1 MIQVF
6 FQTYYQKVAKKVTKT
21 CTKDLHM
28 SKKNSNFARKT
39 RALAFDTQGFN
50 KIINDKG
57 MKKHFV
63 FLCILSALLL
73 TGCQKTTD
81 PQEAQMNAFVDRLM
95 AQMTLEEKLGQLNL
109 PVTGD
114 IVTGQARESNVAED
128 IRNGR
133 VGGLFNL
140 KGAKAIRE
148 VQRIAVE
155 ESRLGIP
162 ILFGMD
168 VIHGYET
175 VFPIPL
181 GLSCSWD
188 MAAIERSAQIAACEA
203 TADGICWTF
212 SPMVDICHD
221 GRWGRISEGSGEDP
235 YLGSRIAEAM
245 VRGYQGASL
254 ADPTTMMACVK
265 HFALYGA
272 VEAGRE
278 YNNVYPDD
286 FHMFNEYLQPY
297 KAAIDAGAGSVM
309 AAFNTVHGIPS
320 TGNKWL
326 LNDLLREQWGFKGF
340 VVSDYCGLEQ
350 LQDHGVCTTLEEA
363 SIQCLEAGLDMDMVS
378 AGLVNL
384 ADAVRAGRCSIKY
397 VDQAC
402 RRMLVA
408 KYQLGLFDD
417 PYRYCDTTR
426 REQVILCPEHRAEAR
441 AIAAESMVLLK
452 NDKNLLPLPKKGTIA
467 LIGPLAN
474 TRPNMSGTWAVAAVP
489 WRYKTVKEGLEDALR
504 GTGARL
510 LYAKGANVCYD
521 PELEARV
528 TMFGREMRD
537 PRSAAAMRAEALQI
551 ARQAD
556 VIVAAMGEP
565 SEMSGECSSMVHI
578 EMPDAQHD
586 LLVELAKL
594 GKPIVLVHFAGRPTV
609 LNWESE
615 HLPAILESWFGG
627 SETADAVADIL
638 FGDVN
643 PSGKLTVQLPRHVG
657 QYPFSYRQMRTSRL
671 NPGGEFN
678 KFTTCYADVS
688 NTPLYPFGY
697 GLSYTTFD
705 YSPLTLSDSEMAMD
719 GQVTARVTVTN
730 TGTRP
735 GSEVVQWYIGDRVAK
750 GVRPYKELR
759 GFERITLEPGES
771 KEIVWTID
779 ADQLGYFEPYTLQ
792 WTLEPGEVEIM
803 VGRNAADVQK
813 TLLTIR

>member
-1 MIQVF
+1 
-6 FQTYYQKVAKKVTKT
+6 
-21 CTKDLHM
+21 
-28 SKKNSNFARKT
+28 
-39 RALAFDTQGFN
+39 
-50 KIINDKG
+50 
-57 MKKHFV
+57 MKKSIVFV
-63 FLCILSALLL
+63 ILLSALLCVAC
-73 TGCQKTTD
+73 GKRAEN
-81 PQEAQMNAFVDRLM
+81 PQEAQMNAFVDKLM

-109 PVTGD
+109 PVTGN

-128 IRNGR
+128 IRQGK

-188 MAAIERSAQIAACEA
+188 MEAIERSAQIAAREA

-212 SPMVDICHD
+212 SPMVDVCHD

-254 ADPTTMMACVK
+254 ADSATMMACVK
-265 HFALYGA
+265 HFALYGL

-286 FHMFNEYLQPY
+286 FHAFNEYMQPY

-309 AAFNTVHGIPS
+309 AAFNTIHGVPC

-326 LNDLLREQWGFKGF
+326 LNDLLRGQWGFRGF

-350 LQDHGVCTTLEEA
+350 LQDHGVQTDKEQSA
-363 SIQCLEAGLDMDMVS
+363 IQCLEAGLDMDMVS
-378 AGLVNL
+378 AGLVAL
-384 ADAVRAGRCSIKY
+384 ADAVREGRCSKKT
-397 VDQAC
+397 VDVAC
-402 RRMLVA
+402 RRMLEA
-408 KYQLGLFDD
+408 KYKLGLFDD
-417 PYRYCDTTR
+417 PYKYCDTTR

-441 AIAAESMVLLK
+441 KIAGESMVLLK
-452 NDKNLLPLPKKGTIA
+452 NEKDLLPLQKKGTIA
-467 LIGPLAN
+467 LIGPLAD

-489 WRYKTVKEGLEDALR
+489 WRYKTVKEGLEDALQ
-504 GTGARL
+504 GTGAKL
-510 LYAKGANVCYD
+510 LYAKGSNLMYD
-521 PELEARV
+521 AAQEAIG

-537 PRSAAAMRAEALQI
+537 PRSAEAMRAEALGI
-551 ARQAD
+551 ARKAD
-556 VIVAAMGEP
+556 IIVAAMGEA
-565 SEMSGECSSMVHI
+565 SEMSGECSSRVNI

-586 LLVELAKL
+586 LLVELTKL

-609 LNWESE
+609 LNWETE
-615 HLPAILESWFGG
+615 NLPAILESWFCG
-627 SETADAVADIL
+627 SESADAIADIL
-638 FGDVN
+638 FGEVN

-688 NTPLYPFGY
+688 NKPLYPFGY
-697 GLSYTTFD
+697 GLSYTQFK
-705 YSPLTLSDSEMAMD
+705 YSDFSLSDTVMPLD
-719 GQVTARVTVTN
+719 GKVEARVTVTN
-730 TGTRP
+730 TGNRA
-735 GSEVVQWYIGDRVAK
+735 GAEVVQLYIGDRVAK

-759 GFERITLEPGES
+759 GFERVTLDAGES
-771 KEIVWTID
+771 REVVFTLD
-779 ADQLGYFEPYTLQ
+779 ADRMGYYEPADLK
-792 WTLEPGEVEIM
+792 WTLEAGEIEVMIGANSRDTEM
-803 VGRNAADVQK
+803 RLLHVQ
-813 TLLTIR
+813 

>member
-1 MIQVF
+1 MKLRTLRLIGLF
-6 FQTYYQKVAKKVTKT
+6 GLILILGS
-21 CTKDLHM
+21 CSSRSDKDAEM
-28 SKKNSNFARKT
+28 
-39 RALAFDTQGFN
+39 
-50 KIINDKG
+50 
-57 MKKHFV
+57 
-63 FLCILSALLL
+63 
-73 TGCQKTTD
+73 
-81 PQEAQMNAFVDRLM
+81 DRFIDQLM

-114 IVTGQARESNVAED
+114 IVTGAARESNVAED
-128 IRNGR
+128 IRQGR

-140 KGAKAIRE
+140 KGAQSIRE

-162 ILFGMD
+162 LIFGMD

-181 GLSCSWD
+181 ALSCSWD
-188 MAAIERSAQIAACEA
+188 MEAIERSAQIAAAEA

-245 VRGYQGASL
+245 VRGYQGTDLS
-254 ADPTTMMACVK
+254 DPATMMACVK

-297 KAAIDAGAGSVM
+297 KAAVDAGAGSVM
-309 AAFNTVHGIPS
+309 AAFNTVHGVPA

-326 LNDLLREQWGFKGF
+326 LTDLLRDQWGFRGF

-350 LQDHGVCTTLEEA
+350 LCDHGVCSTKEEA
-363 SIQCLEAGLDMDMVS
+363 AIQCLEAGLDMDMVS
-378 AGLVNL
+378 AGLVSL
-384 ADAVRAGRCSIKY
+384 ADAVRDGRCSRDV
-397 VDQAC
+397 VDAAC
-402 RRMLVA
+402 RRMLEA
-408 KYQLGLFDD
+408 KYKLGLFDD

-426 REQVILCPEHRAEAR
+426 RAQVVLSPEHRAEAR
-441 AIAAESMVLLK
+441 RIAGESMVLLK
-452 NDKNLLPLPKKGTIA
+452 NDNHLLPLRKQGTIA
-467 LIGPLAN
+467 LIGPLAD

-489 WRYKTVKEGLEDALR
+489 DRYKTVREGLQDALE
-504 GTGARL
+504 GTGAKL
-510 LYAKGANVCYD
+510 LYAKGANVLYD
-521 PELEARV
+521 PQAEAIA

-537 PRSAAAMRAEALQI
+537 ERSAEVMRAEALRI

-556 VIVAAMGEP
+556 VIVAAMGEA
-565 SEMSGECSSMVHI
+565 SEMSGECSSRVNI

-609 LNWESE
+609 LNWETD
-615 HLPAILESWFGG
+615 HLPAILEAWFSG
-627 SETADAVADIL
+627 SETADALADIL
-638 FGDVN
+638 FGEVN
-643 PSGKLTVQLPRHVG
+643 PSGRLTVQLPRHVG
-657 QYPFSYRQMRTSRL
+657 QYPFSYRQMRTSRI
-671 NPGGEFN
+671 NPSGEFA
-678 KFTTCYADVS
+678 KYITCYSDVS
-688 NTPLYPFGY
+688 NWPLYPFGY
-697 GLSYTTFD
+697 GLSYTTFE
-705 YSPLTLSDSEMAMD
+705 YSPITLSDSVLVMTNDKRPMTND
-719 GQVTARVTVTN
+719 RRPMTNDQSVTASVTVTN
-730 TGTRP
+730 TGKLKGT
-735 GSEVVQWYIGDRVAK
+735 EVVQLYIGDRVAK

-759 GFERITLEPGES
+759 GFERITLAPGES
-771 KEIVWTID
+771 REVTFTID
-779 ADQLGYFEPYTLQ
+779 ADRLGYYAPVTGNPSSVTPQ

-803 VGRNAADVQK
+803 IGRNARETDMR
-813 TLLTIR
+813 LLTVQ

>member
-1 MIQVF
+1 MRRHF
-6 FQTYYQKVAKKVTKT
+6 FVGILCSTLFLVA
-21 CTKDLHM
+21 CTQR
-28 SKKNSNFARKT
+28 ST
-39 RALAFDTQGFN
+39 DT
-50 KIINDKG
+50 
-57 MKKHFV
+57 
-63 FLCILSALLL
+63 
-73 TGCQKTTD
+73 
-81 PQEAQMNAFVDRLM
+81 QMNAFIDELM
-95 AQMTLEEKLGQLNL
+95 SRMTLEEKLGQLNL
-109 PVTGD
+109 PVAGD
-114 IVTGQARESNVAED
+114 IVTGEPRISNVGEN
-128 IRNGR
+128 IRQGK

-140 KGAKAIRE
+140 KGAAYIRE

-188 MAAIERSAQIAACEA
+188 MSAIERSAQIAAAEA

-221 GRWGRISEGSGEDP
+221 GRWGRISEGNGEDP

-245 VRGYQGASL
+245 VRGYQQEDL
-254 ADPTTMMACVK
+254 ADPQTMMACVK

-286 FHMFNEYLQPY
+286 FHMFNEYMQPY
-297 KAAIDAGAGSVM
+297 KAAVDAGAGSIM

-350 LQDHGVCTTLEEA
+350 LQDHGVCSTREEA
-363 SIQCLEAGLDMDMVS
+363 SIQCLDAGLDMDMVS
-378 AGLVNL
+378 AGLVSL
-384 ADAVRAGRCSIKY
+384 ADAVRAGRCSSKL

-402 RRMLVA
+402 RRMLEA
-408 KYQLGLFDD
+408 KYRLGLFDD

-426 REQVILCPEHRAEAR
+426 RERVILCEEHRAEAR
-441 AIAAESMVLLK
+441 RIAGECMVLLK
-452 NDKNLLPLPKKGTIA
+452 NEKNILPLQKKGTIA

-489 WRYKTVKEGLEDALR
+489 EHYKTIKEGLEDALQ
-504 GTGARL
+504 GTGAKL
-510 LYAKGANVCYD
+510 LYAKGSNVLYD
-521 PELEARV
+521 ARAEAIG

-537 PRSAAAMRAEALQI
+537 PRSAETMKAEALRI

-556 VIVAAMGEP
+556 VIIAAMGEA
-565 SEMSGECSSMVHI
+565 SEMSGECSSHVNI

-609 LNWESE
+609 LNWETE

-657 QYPFSYRQMRTSRL
+657 QYPFSYRQMRTSR
-671 NPGGEFN
+671 NNAEGEFN
-678 KFTTCYADVS
+678 KYTTCYADVS

-697 GLSYTTFD
+697 GLSYTRFD
-705 YSPLTLSDSEMAMD
+705 YSNFYLTDSIMPLD
-719 GQVTARVTVTN
+719 GKTEAHVTVTN
-730 TGTRP
+730 TGEQAGT
-735 GSEVVQWYIGDRVAK
+735 EIVQLYIGDRVAK

-759 GFERITLEPGES
+759 GFERISLHAGES
-771 KEIVWTID
+771 KEVVFTLN
-779 ADQLGYFEPYTLQ
+779 ADRMGYFEPTHCT
-792 WTLEPGEVEIM
+792 WTLEPGEIEIM
-803 VGRNAADVQK
+803 VGANSRDTQMHLLYVQ
-813 TLLTIR
+813 

>member
-1 MIQVF
+1 MLALIVLVLASCQ
-6 FQTYYQKVAKKVTKT
+6 
-21 CTKDLHM
+21 
-28 SKKNSNFARKT
+28 
-39 RALAFDTQGFN
+39 RA
-50 KIINDKG
+50 
-57 MKKHFV
+57 
-63 FLCILSALLL
+63 S
-73 TGCQKTTD
+73 D
-81 PQEAQMNAFVDRLM
+81 PQEAQMNAFVDKLM

-128 IRNGR
+128 IRHGR

-181 GLSCSWD
+181 ALSCSWD
-188 MAAIERSAQIAACEA
+188 MEAIERSAQIAAREA

-212 SPMVDICHD
+212 SPMVDVCHD

-245 VRGYQGASL
+245 VRGYQQDNL
-254 ADPTTMMACVK
+254 ADKETMMACVK
-265 HFALYGA
+265 HFALYGV

-286 FHMFNEYLQPY
+286 FHAFNEYMQPY
-297 KAAIDAGAGSVM
+297 KAAVDAGAGSAM
-309 AAFNTVHGIPS
+309 AAFNTVHGIPC

-326 LNDLLREQWGFKGF
+326 LNDLLRDQWGFKGF

-350 LQDHGVCTTLEEA
+350 LQDHGVQTDKEQSA
-363 SIQCLEAGLDMDMVS
+363 IQCLEAGLDMDMVS
-378 AGLVNL
+378 AGLVSL
-384 ADAVRAGRCSIKY
+384 ADAVRAGRCSMKY

-402 RRMLVA
+402 RRMLEA
-408 KYQLGLFDD
+408 KYKLGLFDD
-417 PYRYCDTTR
+417 PYKYCDTTR

-441 AIAAESMVLLK
+441 KIAGESMVLLK
-452 NDKNLLPLPKKGTIA
+452 NEKNILPLQKKGTIA
-467 LIGPLAN
+467 LIGPLAD

-489 WRYKTVKEGLEDALR
+489 WRYKTVKEGLEDALQ
-504 GTGARL
+504 GTGAKL
-510 LYAKGANVCYD
+510 LYAKGSNLMYD
-521 PELEARV
+521 AAQEAIG

-537 PRSAAAMRAEALQI
+537 SRSVEAMRAEALGI
-551 ARQAD
+551 ARKAD
-556 VIVAAMGEP
+556 IIVAAMGEA
-565 SEMSGECSSMVHI
+565 SEMSGECSSRVNI

-609 LNWESE
+609 LNWETE
-615 HLPAILESWFGG
+615 NLPAILESWVGG
-627 SETADAVADIL
+627 SETADAIADIL

-688 NTPLYPFGY
+688 NKPLYPFGY
-697 GLSYTTFD
+697 GLSYTQFA
-705 YSPLTLSDSEMAMD
+705 YSNFFLTDSVMPLD
-719 GQVTARVTVTN
+719 GKVEAHVTVTN
-730 TGTRP
+730 TGNRA
-735 GSEVVQWYIGDRVAK
+735 GAEIVQLYIGDRVAK

-759 GFERITLEPGES
+759 GFERVSLDAGES
-771 KEIVWTID
+771 KEVVFTLD
-779 ADQLGYFEPYTLQ
+779 VDKMGYYEPADLK
-792 WTLEPGEVEIM
+792 WTLEAGEIEIM
-803 VGRNAADVQK
+803 VGANSRD
-813 TLLTIR
+813 TEMLLLRVL

>member
-1 MIQVF
+1 MKRFWLILLI
-6 FQTYYQKVAKKVTKT
+6 APMLLAG
-21 CTKDLHM
+21 C
-28 SKKNSNFARKT
+28 RKQNEAT
-39 RALAFDTQGFN
+39 ED
-50 KIINDKG
+50 
-57 MKKHFV
+57 
-63 FLCILSALLL
+63 
-73 TGCQKTTD
+73 
-81 PQEAQMNAFVDRLM
+81 AQMRVYVDKLM

-109 PVTGD
+109 PVTGN
-114 IVTGQARESNVAED
+114 IVTGAARESNVAED
-128 IRNGR
+128 IRQGK

-140 KGAKAIRE
+140 KGAAAIRE

-162 ILFGMD
+162 LLFGMD

-188 MAAIERSAQIAACEA
+188 MQAIERSAQIAAREA

-212 SPMVDICHD
+212 SPMVDVCHD

-254 ADPTTMMACVK
+254 KDSATMMACVK
-265 HFALYGA
+265 HFALYGL

-286 FHMFNEYLQPY
+286 FHAFNEYMQPY
-297 KAAIDAGAGSVM
+297 QAAVDAGAGSVM
-309 AAFNTVHGIPS
+309 AAFNTIHGIPC

-326 LNDLLREQWGFKGF
+326 LNDLLRDQWGFKGF

-350 LQDHGVCTTLEEA
+350 LRDHGVCSPSKEEA
-363 SIQCLEAGLDMDMVS
+363 AIQCLDAGLDMDMVS
-378 AGLVNL
+378 AGLVEL
-384 ADAVRAGRCSIKY
+384 ADAVRAGRCSMKA
-397 VDQAC
+397 VDAAC
-402 RRMLVA
+402 RRMLEA
-408 KYQLGLFDD
+408 KYKLGLFDD
-417 PYRYCDTTR
+417 PYMYCDTTLR
-426 REQVILCPEHRAEAR
+426 NTVILCPEHRAEAR
-441 AIAAESMVLLK
+441 KIAGESMVLLK
-452 NDKNLLPLPKKGTIA
+452 NDRNILPLQKKGTIA
-467 LIGPLAN
+467 LIGPLAD

-489 WRYKTVKEGLEDALR
+489 WRYKTVREGLQDALA

-510 LYAKGANVCYD
+510 LYAKGSNLMYD
-521 PELEARV
+521 AGAEAIG

-537 PRSAAAMRAEALQI
+537 PRSVETMRSEAMNI

-556 VIVAAMGEP
+556 VIVAAMGEA
-565 SEMSGECSSMVHI
+565 SEMSGECSSRVNI

-586 LLVELAKL
+586 LLIELAKL

-609 LNWESE
+609 LNWETE
-615 HLPAILESWFGG
+615 KLPAIFESWFCG
-627 SETADAVADIL
+627 SESADAIADVL

-688 NTPLYPFGY
+688 NKPLYPFGY
-697 GLSYTTFD
+697 GLSYTQFA
-705 YSPLTLSDSEMAMD
+705 YSNFYLTDSIMPLD
-719 GQVTARVTVTN
+719 GKVEAHVTVTN
-730 TGTRP
+730 TGERT
-735 GSEVVQWYIGDRVAK
+735 GAEIVQLYIGDRVAK

-759 GFERITLEPGES
+759 GFERVNLAAGES
-771 KEIVWTID
+771 REIVFTLD
-779 ADQLGYFEPYTLQ
+779 ADRMGYYEPYDLT
-792 WTLEPGEVEIM
+792 WTLEPGEIEVM
-803 VGRNAADVQK
+803 VGANSRDTQM
-813 TLLTIR
+813 LLLNVKQ

>member
-1 MIQVF
+1 MLALIVLVLASCQ
-6 FQTYYQKVAKKVTKT
+6 
-21 CTKDLHM
+21 
-28 SKKNSNFARKT
+28 
-39 RALAFDTQGFN
+39 RA
-50 KIINDKG
+50 
-57 MKKHFV
+57 
-63 FLCILSALLL
+63 S
-73 TGCQKTTD
+73 D
-81 PQEAQMNAFVDRLM
+81 PQEAQMNAFVDKLM

-128 IRNGR
+128 IRHGK

-181 GLSCSWD
+181 ALSCSWD
-188 MAAIERSAQIAACEA
+188 MDAIERSAQIAAREA

-212 SPMVDICHD
+212 SPMVDVCHD

-245 VRGYQGASL
+245 VRGYQQDNL
-254 ADPTTMMACVK
+254 ADKETMMACLK
-265 HFALYGA
+265 HFALYGV

-286 FHMFNEYLQPY
+286 FHAFNEYMQPY
-297 KAAIDAGAGSVM
+297 KAAVDAGVGSVM
-309 AAFNTVHGIPS
+309 AAFNTVHGIPC

-326 LNDLLREQWGFKGF
+326 LNDLLRDQWGFKGF

-350 LQDHGVCTTLEEA
+350 LQDHGVQTDKEQSA
-363 SIQCLEAGLDMDMVS
+363 IQCLEAGLDMDMVS
-378 AGLVNL
+378 AGLVSL
-384 ADAVRAGRCSIKY
+384 ADAVRAGKCSMKY

-402 RRMLVA
+402 RRMLEA
-408 KYQLGLFDD
+408 KYKLGLFDD
-417 PYRYCDTTR
+417 PYKYCDTTR

-441 AIAAESMVLLK
+441 KIAGESMVLLK
-452 NDKNLLPLPKKGTIA
+452 NEKNILPLQKKGTIA
-467 LIGPLAN
+467 LIGPLAD

-489 WRYKTVKEGLEDALR
+489 WRYKTVKEGLEDALQ
-504 GTGARL
+504 GTGAKL
-510 LYAKGANVCYD
+510 LYAKGSNLMYD
-521 PELEARV
+521 AAQEAIG

-537 PRSAAAMRAEALQI
+537 SRSVEAMRAEALGI
-551 ARQAD
+551 ARKAD
-556 VIVAAMGEP
+556 IIVAAMGEA
-565 SEMSGECSSMVHI
+565 SEMSGECSSRVNI

-609 LNWESE
+609 LNWETE
-615 HLPAILESWFGG
+615 NLPAILESWFGG
-627 SETADAVADIL
+627 SETADAIADIL

-688 NTPLYPFGY
+688 NKPLYPFGY
-697 GLSYTTFD
+697 GLSYTQFA
-705 YSPLTLSDSEMAMD
+705 YSNFFLTDSVMQLD
-719 GQVTARVTVTN
+719 GKVEAHVTVTN
-730 TGTRP
+730 TGNRA
-735 GSEVVQWYIGDRVAK
+735 GAEIVQLYIGDRVAK

-759 GFERITLEPGES
+759 GFERVSLDAGES
-771 KEIVWTID
+771 KEVVFTLD
-779 ADQLGYFEPYTLQ
+779 ADKMGYYEPADLK
-792 WTLEPGEVEIM
+792 WTLEAGEIEIM
-803 VGRNAADVQK
+803 VGANSRD
-813 TLLTIR
+813 TEMLLLRVL

>member
-1 MIQVF
+1 MKLRTLRLIGLF
-6 FQTYYQKVAKKVTKT
+6 GLILILGS
-21 CTKDLHM
+21 CSSRSDKDAEM
-28 SKKNSNFARKT
+28 
-39 RALAFDTQGFN
+39 
-50 KIINDKG
+50 
-57 MKKHFV
+57 
-63 FLCILSALLL
+63 
-73 TGCQKTTD
+73 
-81 PQEAQMNAFVDRLM
+81 DRFIDQLM

-114 IVTGQARESNVAED
+114 IVTGAARESNVAED
-128 IRNGR
+128 IRQGR

-140 KGAKAIRE
+140 KGAQSIRE

-162 ILFGMD
+162 LIFGMD

-181 GLSCSWD
+181 ALSCSWD
-188 MAAIERSAQIAACEA
+188 MEAIERSAQIAAAEA

-245 VRGYQGASL
+245 VRGYQGTDLS
-254 ADPTTMMACVK
+254 DPATMMACVK

-297 KAAIDAGAGSVM
+297 KAAVDAGAGSVM
-309 AAFNTVHGIPS
+309 AAFNTVHGVPA

-326 LNDLLREQWGFKGF
+326 LTDLLRDQWGFRGF

-350 LQDHGVCTTLEEA
+350 LCDHGVCSTKEEA
-363 SIQCLEAGLDMDMVS
+363 AIQCLEAGLDMDMVS
-378 AGLVNL
+378 AGLVSL
-384 ADAVRAGRCSIKY
+384 ADAVRDGRCSQDV
-397 VDQAC
+397 VDAAC
-402 RRMLVA
+402 RRMLEA
-408 KYQLGLFDD
+408 KYKLGLFDD

-426 REQVILCPEHRAEAR
+426 RAQVVLSPEHRAEAR
-441 AIAAESMVLLK
+441 RIAGESMVLLK
-452 NDKNLLPLPKKGTIA
+452 NDNHLLPLRKQGTIA
-467 LIGPLAN
+467 LIGPLAD

-489 WRYKTVKEGLEDALR
+489 DRYKTVREGLQDALE
-504 GTGARL
+504 GTGAKL
-510 LYAKGANVCYD
+510 LYAKGANVLYD
-521 PELEARV
+521 PQAEAIA

-537 PRSAAAMRAEALQI
+537 ERSAEEMRAEALRI

-556 VIVAAMGEP
+556 VIVAAMGEA
-565 SEMSGECSSMVHI
+565 SEMSGECSSRVNI

-609 LNWESE
+609 LNWETD
-615 HLPAILESWFGG
+615 HLPAILEAWFSG
-627 SETADAVADIL
+627 SETADALADIL
-638 FGDVN
+638 FGEVN
-643 PSGKLTVQLPRHVG
+643 PSGRLTVQLPRHVG
-657 QYPFSYRQMRTSRL
+657 QYPFSYRQMRTSRI
-671 NPGGEFN
+671 NPSGEFA
-678 KFTTCYADVS
+678 KYITCYSDVS
-688 NTPLYPFGY
+688 NWPLYPFGY
-697 GLSYTTFD
+697 GLSYTTFE
-705 YSPLTLSDSEMAMD
+705 YSPITLSDSVLVMTNDKRPMTND
-719 GQVTARVTVTN
+719 QSVTASVTVTN
-730 TGTRP
+730 TGKLKGT
-735 GSEVVQWYIGDRVAK
+735 EVVQLYIGDRVAK

-759 GFERITLEPGES
+759 GFERITLAPGES
-771 KEIVWTID
+771 REVTFTID
-779 ADQLGYFEPYTLQ
+779 ADRLGYYAPVTGTRSSVTPQ

-803 VGRNAADVQK
+803 IGRNARETDMR
-813 TLLTIR
+813 LLTVQ

>member
-1 MIQVF
+1 MKLRTLRLFGLIGILGLF
-6 FQTYYQKVAKKVTKT
+6 G
-21 CTKDLHM
+21 CTSSRSDKDAEM
-28 SKKNSNFARKT
+28 DR
-39 RALAFDTQGFN
+39 
-50 KIINDKG
+50 
-57 MKKHFV
+57 
-63 FLCILSALLL
+63 
-73 TGCQKTTD
+73 
-81 PQEAQMNAFVDRLM
+81 FVDHLM

-114 IVTGQARESNVAED
+114 IVTGAARESNVAED
-128 IRNGR
+128 IRMGR

-140 KGAKAIRE
+140 KGAQAIRE

-162 ILFGMD
+162 LLFGMD

-181 GLSCSWD
+181 GLSCSWN
-188 MAAIERSAQIAACEA
+188 MESVERSAQIAAAEA

-245 VRGYQGASL
+245 VRGYQGADL
-254 ADPTTMMACVK
+254 ADPATMMACVK

-297 KAAIDAGAGSVM
+297 KAAVDAGAGSVM
-309 AAFNTVHGIPS
+309 AAFNTVHGVPA

-326 LNDLLREQWGFKGF
+326 LNDLLRDQWGFQGF

-350 LQDHGVCTTLEEA
+350 LCDHGVCTTKEEA
-363 SIQCLEAGLDMDMVS
+363 AIQCLEAGLDMDMVS
-378 AGLVNL
+378 AGLVAL
-384 ADAVRAGRCSIKY
+384 ADAVRAGRCSQKA
-397 VDQAC
+397 VDAAC
-402 RRMLVA
+402 RRMLEA

-426 REQVILCPEHRAEAR
+426 RAQVMRCDEFRAEAR
-441 AIAAESMVLLK
+441 RIAGESMVLLK
-452 NDKNLLPLPKKGTIA
+452 NDNCLLPLRKQGTIA

-489 WRYKTVKEGLEDALR
+489 EHYKTIKEGLQDALE
-504 GTGARL
+504 GTGAKL
-510 LYAKGANVCYD
+510 LYAKGSNVLYD
-521 PELEARV
+521 PQAEAIA

-537 PRSAAAMRAEALQI
+537 SRSAEEMRAEALRI

-556 VIVAAMGEP
+556 VIVAAMGEA
-565 SEMSGECSSMVHI
+565 SEMSGECSSRVNI

-609 LNWESE
+609 LNWETE
-615 HLPAILESWFGG
+615 HLPAILEAWFGG

-643 PSGKLTVQLPRHVG
+643 PSGRLTVQLPRHVG

-671 NPGGEFN
+671 NPGGEFA
-678 KFTTCYADVS
+678 KFITCYSDVS
-688 NTPLYPFGY
+688 NWPLYPFGY
-697 GLSYTTFD
+697 GLSYTTFE
-705 YSPLTLSDSEMAMD
+705 YSPVTLSDTILPMTKDQS
-719 GQVTARVTVTN
+719 VTASVTVTN
-730 TGTRP
+730 TGEVKGT
-735 GSEVVQWYIGDRVAK
+735 EVVQLYISDRVAK

-759 GFERITLEPGES
+759 GFERITLEPRES
-771 KEIVWTID
+771 REVTFTIN
-779 ADQLGYFEPYTLQ
+779 ADLLGYYEPTSLQ

-803 VGRNAADVQK
+803 IGRNARETDMR
-813 TLLTIR
+813 LLTVQ